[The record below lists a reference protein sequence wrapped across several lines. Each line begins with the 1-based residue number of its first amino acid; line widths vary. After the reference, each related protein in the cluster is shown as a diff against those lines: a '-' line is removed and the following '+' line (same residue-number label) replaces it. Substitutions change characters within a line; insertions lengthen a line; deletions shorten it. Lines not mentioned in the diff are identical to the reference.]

1 MLSLLRILVAC
12 LLGALLV
19 GCSLPRGAALQSEV
33 LKASNDADLPFQV
46 VEVTRFR
53 VNDLARWP
61 ATGWSGSYHWPQAG
75 RGPDSAVIRSGDR
88 LGLAIWDSQEN
99 SLLAA
104 SDSSLTAV
112 PQVTVSSDGSI
123 FVPYVGDVPVSGMT
137 PDAAR
142 ARLQAALGDI
152 APTAQVQLSVVQGR
166 NNSVDLA
173 AGVGAPGRYPLESRN
188 TRILSILAEAGGINT
203 SLGHPLVVLQRDGQ
217 RYEVRAEELMRD
229 PSRNVL
235 VRGGDQILVVEDDRT
250 FNVLGAS
257 GQQKI
262 VAFSKETMTAMEA
275 LSEMGGLSASRAD
288 PKGILVLRDY
298 PPSALNARPG
308 PALPQVVFTID
319 LTDADGLFA
328 SRVFPINPGDTIL
341 ATESPITRV
350 QTILALM
357 GSMVGFG
364 SSLGN
369 VAN

>member
-1 MLSLLRILVAC
+1 
-12 LLGALLV
+12 
-19 GCSLPRGAALQSEV
+19 
-33 LKASNDADLPFQV
+33 
-46 VEVTRFR
+46 
-53 VNDLARWP
+53 
-61 ATGWSGSYHWPQAG
+61 
-75 RGPDSAVIRSGDR
+75 
-88 LGLAIWDSQEN
+88 
-99 SLLAA
+99 
-104 SDSSLTAV
+104 
-112 PQVTVSSDGSI
+112 
-123 FVPYVGDVPVSGMT
+123 
-137 PDAAR
+137 
-142 ARLQAALGDI
+142 
-152 APTAQVQLSVVQGR
+152 
-166 NNSVDLA
+166 
-173 AGVGAPGRYPLESRN
+173 
-188 TRILSILAEAGGINT
+188 
-203 SLGHPLVVLQRDGQ
+203 
-217 RYEVRAEELMRD
+217 MRD

-364 SSLGN
+364 TSLGN